1 VVIIGGRDSWQ
12 IVDFLRDNN
21 VAVILGRIHSLPTG
35 NDSDIDQPYK
45 TAAALYQ
52 AGVRFGISIE
62 GFWQLRNLPFQ
73 AGTAVAYGL
82 PYEQGIKAISGGIA
96 DILGVGNRLGTLEA
110 GKAATLFIAA
120 GDVLDMRSSVVDTAF
135 IDGRL
140 IDLNNVQ
147 RQLYERFQEKYD
159 RQKD

>member
-1 VVIIGGRDSWQ
+1 
-12 IVDFLRDNN
+12 
-21 VAVILGRIHSLPTG
+21 
-35 NDSDIDQPYK
+35 
-45 TAAALYQ
+45 
-52 AGVRFGISIE
+52 
-62 GFWQLRNLPFQ
+62 
-73 AGTAVAYGL
+73 VAYGL

-120 GDVLDMRSSVVDTAF
+120 GDVLDMRSSVVDIAF
-135 IDGRL
+135 INGRL